1 MEERITLII
10 ENLLDEQITKEQ
22 AINSLALLVS
32 PDVKQFYKNKL
43 DLLNWAKSEL
53 KSESNSK
60 IGKTMTPY
68 RSDKLI
74 FLRVVVDK
82 LKGVN

>member
-10 ENLLDEQITKEQ
+10 ENLLDEHITKEQ

-32 PDVKQFYKNKL
+32 PDVKQFYKHKL

-53 KSESNSK
+53 KSESNGK

-74 FLRVVVDK
+74 FLRAVVDK
-82 LKGVN
+82 LGN